1 VEHTTTLSEAF
12 NPATEEG
19 TPAREL
25 LPPGKYK
32 AEVVKAYIAETKN
45 GKGQMLNL
53 QYSIT
58 EGEYEKRLVFDHI
71 IVQHESVDAQRF
83 GRQKVKDLCDATG
96 VTDAV
101 TDVEVFLY
109 AGGSDHWHREGQ
121 DRAVPGQEQGYERQ
135 ARDLL
140 ERQAPRQGRRHERQD
155 SVLTA
160 THRDFGSGGNSRA
173 RHEVGDG
180 FHVL

>member
-1 VEHTTTLSEAF
+1 MEQTTMLNEAF
-12 NPATEEG
+12 DPAKEEG
-19 TPAREL
+19 TPARHL

-32 AEVVKAYIAETKN
+32 AEVVSAHIAGTKN

-58 EGEYEKRLVFDHI
+58 EGEYEKRIVFDHI

-96 VTDAV
+96 ITDPV

-109 AGGSDHWHREGQ
+109 KPVVITLGIEKDRTGQ
-121 DRAVPGQEQGYERQ
+121 YPDKNKITGVKPVISWNGKPPDKERG
-135 ARDLL
+135 AMN
-140 ERQAPRQGRRHERQD
+140 D
-155 SVLTA
+155 SIP
-160 THRDFGSGGNSRA
+160 F
-173 RHEVGDG
+173 
-180 FHVL
+180 

>member
-1 VEHTTTLSEAF
+1 MEHTTTLDEAF
-12 NPATEEG
+12 DPATEEG

-32 AEVVKAYIAETKN
+32 AEVVKAYIAGTKN

-58 EGEYEKRLVFDHI
+58 EGEYERRLVFDHI

-96 VTDAV
+96 ITDPV
-101 TDVEVFLY
+101 TDVEVFCYKPVVIVL
-109 AGGSDHWHREGQ
+109 GIEKDRTGQ
-121 DRAVPGQEQGYERQ
+121 YPDKNKITGVKPVISWNGKPPDKEHGAMN
-135 ARDLL
+135 
-140 ERQAPRQGRRHERQD
+140 D
-155 SVLTA
+155 SIP
-160 THRDFGSGGNSRA
+160 F
-173 RHEVGDG
+173 
-180 FHVL
+180 

>member
-1 VEHTTTLSEAF
+1 MSGAYDY
-12 NPATEEG
+12 
-19 TPAREL
+19 ARRSFRPRDGGGNASARL

-32 AEVVKAYIAETKN
+32 AEVVKAYIAGTKN

-58 EGEYEKRLVFDHI
+58 EGEYERRLVFDHI

-83 GRQKVKDLCDATG
+83 GRQKVKDLCVATG

-109 AGGSDHWHREGQ
+109 K
-121 DRAVPGQEQGYERQ
+121 PM
-135 ARDLL
+135 
-140 ERQAPRQGRRHERQD
+140 
-155 SVLTA
+155 VLTIGIEKDK
-160 THRDFGSGGNSRA
+160 TGQYPDKNKVTSVKPVISWNGKLPDKVMVLNEPTKG
-173 RHEVGDG
+173 E
-180 FHVL
+180 HVDMNDSIPF

>member
-1 VEHTTTLSEAF
+1 VEHTTTLNEAF
-12 NPATEEG
+12 DPATEEG

-32 AEVVKAYIAETKN
+32 AEVVSAHIAGTKN

-58 EGEYEKRLVFDHI
+58 EGEYEKRLVFDHV

-96 VTDAV
+96 ITDAV
-101 TDVEVFLY
+101 TDVGVFLY
-109 AGGSDHWHREGQ
+109 KPVVITLGVERDKTGQ
-121 DRAVPGQEQGYERQ
+121 YADKNKVTSVKPVISWNGKPPDKGA
-135 ARDLL
+135 AMN
-140 ERQAPRQGRRHERQD
+140 D
-155 SVLTA
+155 SIP
-160 THRDFGSGGNSRA
+160 F
-173 RHEVGDG
+173 
-180 FHVL
+180 

>member
-1 VEHTTTLSEAF
+1 MEHTTTLDEAF
-12 NPATEEG
+12 DPAKEEG

-32 AEVVKAYIAETKN
+32 AEVVKAYIAGTKN

-58 EGEYEKRLVFDHI
+58 EGEYERRLVFDHI

-96 VTDAV
+96 ITDAV

-109 AGGSDHWHREGQ
+109 K
-121 DRAVPGQEQGYERQ
+121 PM
-135 ARDLL
+135 
-140 ERQAPRQGRRHERQD
+140 
-155 SVLTA
+155 VLTIGIEKDK
-160 THRDFGSGGNSRA
+160 TGQYPDKNKVTSVKPVISWNGKLPDK
-173 RHEVGDG
+173 VM
-180 FHVL
+180 VLNEPTKGEHIDMNDSIPF

>member
-1 VEHTTTLSEAF
+1 MEQTTMLNEAF
-12 NPATEEG
+12 DPAKEEG
-19 TPAREL
+19 TPARHL

-32 AEVVKAYIAETKN
+32 AEVVNAHIAGTKN

-58 EGEYEKRLVFDHI
+58 EGEYEKRIVFDHI

-96 VTDAV
+96 ITDPV

-109 AGGSDHWHREGQ
+109 KPVVITLGIEKDRVGQ
-121 DRAVPGQEQGYERQ
+121 YPDKNKITGVKPIISWNGKPPDKERG
-135 ARDLL
+135 AMN
-140 ERQAPRQGRRHERQD
+140 D
-155 SVLTA
+155 SIP
-160 THRDFGSGGNSRA
+160 F
-173 RHEVGDG
+173 
-180 FHVL
+180 